1 MLRVLSRSCRPFVRR
16 ATASTGTAIENLVL
30 TFVAAAGTV
39 QFIRVYWLRSEWFR
53 TAPAEIKFYVQLAA
67 FPPPGLMHMGTEFL
81 ALLSLYAIAGVG
93 MWILPLSNRKYP
105 AHLRFAYSSLLVA
118 AGVSWGVWVRESL
131 FFSPIVYWG
140 VFSGPG
146 QPVPATPVLPAVL
159 TTFGILAALIF
170 AYLAATAKGAVH
182 QPSMPSEG

>member
-1 MLRVLSRSCRPFVRR
+1 M
-16 ATASTGTAIENLVL
+16 
-30 TFVAAAGTV
+30 
-39 QFIRVYWLRSEWFR
+39 YWLRSEWFR
-53 TAPAEIKFYVQLAA
+53 TAPAEIKIYVQLAA
-67 FPPPGLMHMGTEFL
+67 DPLPGLMHMGTEFL
-81 ALLSLYAIAGVG
+81 ALQSSSAIAGVG

-131 FFSPIVYWG
+131 FFPPIVYWG
-140 VFSGPG
+140 VLMGASVPGPG

-182 QPSMPSEG
+182 QPSMPLEG